1 MSDKSKNPVMVMMI
15 IVMMM
20 MMIMTLMVMTTTKAV
35 HISTDIRRGTCSP
48 CIRFLLSSSHRYSKF
63 MMMIMMMTMTM
74 MMTTVLMRTKSRLP
88 RRTVTRTVDAKN
100 SIRRILEAKSI
111 STSFLFFQPVEDNRT
126 DTRDDDNNKPEKLP
140 HTGEVFSTFRILS
153 NVGMLNADIRIG

>member
-1 MSDKSKNPVMVMMI
+1 MCDIGHCAATVNLEYYIAAQPDWKRLLLI
-15 IVMMM
+15 
-20 MMIMTLMVMTTTKAV
+20 LLMTT
-35 HISTDIRRGTCSP
+35 SM
-48 CIRFLLSSSHRYSKF
+48 L
-63 MMMIMMMTMTM
+63 MMMTMTV
-74 MMTTVLMRTKSRLP
+74 MMTTVLMIMRTKSRLP

-111 STSFLFFQPVEDNRT
+111 STSFLFQPVEDNRT

-140 HTGEVFSTFRILS
+140 HTGEVFSSFRILS